1 MRKQSN
7 LGRSA
12 AHADA
17 LLMNLSKSL
26 IQHKR
31 INTTLAKGKALR
43 RFLEPLLTKAKTDTT
58 HSRRV
63 VFSYFQD
70 KEPVK
75 ELFNN
80 IAPRIMDRPGG
91 YLRVIR
97 TGNRNGDNAETCLVE
112 MVDYNTIYTAYDAES
127 TKSKTRRGSKK
138 KVEKAINL
146 ADTKAPLSNNPSDSE
161 LE

>member
-1 MRKQSN
+1 MRKRSN
-7 LGRSA
+7 LGRDA

-43 RFLEPLLTKAKTDTT
+43 RFLEPLLTKTKTDTT

-80 IAPRIMDRPGG
+80 IAPRIMSRPGG

-97 TGNRNGDNAETCLVE
+97 TGHRNGDNAETCLVE
-112 MVDYNTIYTAYDAES
+112 MVDYNTIYTANDTKS
-127 TKSKTRRGSKK
+127 TKPKTRRSSGKK
-138 KVEKAINL
+138 IEKEI
-146 ADTKAPLSNNPSDSE
+146 DSIE
-161 LE
+161 PVVPV

>member
-1 MRKQSN
+1 MRKKNN
-7 LGRSA
+7 LGRDS

-26 IQHKR
+26 IRHKR
-31 INTTLAKGKALR
+31 INTTLTKGKALR
-43 RFLEPLLTKAKTDTT
+43 RFLEPLLTKAKTDTM

-112 MVDYNTIYTAYDAES
+112 MVDYNTIYTASHTKS
-127 TKSKTRRGSKK
+127 TKPRTRRGSGKK
-138 KVEKAINL
+138 ADKVVNHADAITPSNSEKA
-146 ADTKAPLSNNPSDSE
+146 
-161 LE
+161 

>member
-1 MRKQSN
+1 MRKKSN
-7 LGRSA
+7 LGRTS

-17 LLMNLSKSL
+17 MLMNLSKSL

-31 INTTLAKGKALR
+31 ITTTVAKGKALR
-43 RFLEPLLTKAKTDTT
+43 RFIEPILTKVKTDTM

-80 IAPRIMDRPGG
+80 IAPRINARPGG
-91 YLRVIR
+91 YLRIIR
-97 TGNRNGDNAETCLVE
+97 TGFRNGDNAPTCMVE
-112 MVDYNTIYTAYDAES
+112 MVDYNEIYTVNSIKVVDN
-127 TKSKTRRGSKK
+127 KPKTRRGSKK
-138 KVEKAINL
+138 SEKVEVPVATDVQT
-146 ADTKAPLSNNPSDSE
+146 AE
-161 LE
+161 